1 MISSDTGE
9 GQEARESVKSGLFNC
24 STVGQ
29 ECVQQRVYNPSGGNP
44 CVAYNK
50 STRYRRQNSPVSE
63 REFLKIGKG
72 HVEAK

>member
-1 MISSDTGE
+1 MERLKGKEQGRGKKPEGSVCASSKGYAIRQVE
-9 GQEARESVKSGLFNC
+9 ILSNKL
-24 STVGQ
+24 
-29 ECVQQRVYNPSGGNP
+29 